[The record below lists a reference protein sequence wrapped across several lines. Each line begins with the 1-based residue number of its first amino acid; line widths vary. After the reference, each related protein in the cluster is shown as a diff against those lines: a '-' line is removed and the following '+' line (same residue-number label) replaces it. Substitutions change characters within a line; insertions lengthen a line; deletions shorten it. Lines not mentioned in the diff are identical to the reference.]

1 MKFNRKLEEL
11 GLKVDS
17 RKMPINEYVME
28 RQKLLNEYDE
38 SLPTVEE
45 FLKKAGAPSQV
56 ISQSLPQP
64 VVPGQV
70 LQSAVD
76 SALSS
81 GGSAA
86 SALYEQLLTKA
97 AAGKTPSK

>member
-1 MKFNRKLEEL
+1 
-11 GLKVDS
+11 
-17 RKMPINEYVME
+17 MPINEYVME

-56 ISQSLPQP
+56 ISQSIPPP
-64 VVPGQV
+64 VVPRQL

-76 SALSS
+76 EALRS
-81 GGSAA
+81 GESAA
-86 SALYEQLLTKA
+86 SALYGQLLQRA
-97 AAGKTPSK
+97 AEGKPPSK

>member
-45 FLKKAGAPSQV
+45 FLKKAGSPSQV
-56 ISQSLPQP
+56 ISQSIPPP

-86 SALYEQLLTKA
+86 SALYDQLINRA
-97 AAGKTPSK
+97 SAGKTPSK